1 MTSGTSSGLAGVIAI
16 IGACVAVSCLITWVT
31 GSYTHWIF
39 VIAGI
44 VVGLW
49 AVQAINR

>member
-1 MTSGTSSGLAGVIAI
+1 MSSESSSGLAGTLAI

-39 VIAGI
+39 VIAGL
-44 VVGLW
+44 VAGLW
-49 AVQAINR
+49 AIQPIDS